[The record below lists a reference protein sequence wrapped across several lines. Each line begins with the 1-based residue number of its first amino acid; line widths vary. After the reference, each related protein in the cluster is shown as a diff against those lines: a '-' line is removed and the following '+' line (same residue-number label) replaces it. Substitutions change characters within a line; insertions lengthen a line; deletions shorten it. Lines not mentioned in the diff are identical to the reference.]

1 LNQPE
6 NRLSRNTVSLLESI
20 VQITGQRDRD
30 SLELS
35 LVKTLHELIGAFRI
49 ILYKLQT
56 YEGKQRILPLVRFES
71 EELVLEEPL
80 DFAEGDQ
87 AGLLLEGQDGFAA
100 CLEQREMIKEKC
112 RCREGNCLC
121 FIYPVLGS
129 NDVVVGFLEVDS
141 EQHGEINHKLVS
153 GFLKIYQNYLSI
165 LDDSERDTLTGLL
178 NRKTFDNNI
187 TKIASY
193 YRVADTDAVGK
204 PGAPKRRRV
213 QHNWSHWLAVI
224 DIDFFKSVNDRF
236 GHLYGDEVLLLLARL
251 MEKTFRQ
258 NDKLFRFG
266 GEEFVVVLE
275 PATFES
281 ARAVLERFRK
291 TVEAYHFPQVG
302 QVTVSV
308 GFTHVHGDDIP
319 STVVGHADEALYY
332 AKHHGRN
339 QVCSYEKLIKEGV
352 LESEHY
358 KSEVELF

>member
-1 LNQPE
+1 
-6 NRLSRNTVSLLESI
+6 LSRNTDSLLESV

-56 YEGKQRILPLVRFES
+56 YEGNKRILPLVRFES
-71 EELVLEEPL
+71 EESAAEQVELEESEESGILL
-80 DFAEGDQ
+80 DGQAE
-87 AGLLLEGQDGFAA
+87 FAA
-100 CLEQREMIKEKC
+100 CLEQREMVNKKC
-112 RCREGNCLC
+112 QCRGGNCLC
-121 FIYPVLGS
+121 FIYPVLGG
-129 NDVVVGFLEVDS
+129 NDVVVGFLEIDS
-141 EQHGEINHKLVS
+141 ERYDEINHKLVS

-187 TKIASY
+187 TKITSY
-193 YRVADTDAVGK
+193 YRTSDMEVPGK
-204 PGAPKRRRV
+204 RGALRRRKV
-213 QHNWSHWLAVI
+213 HHDRCHWLAVI

-275 PATFES
+275 PTTFEN
-281 ARAVLERFRK
+281 ARTVLERFRK

-302 QVTVSV
+302 KVTVSV
-308 GFTHVHGDDIP
+308 GFTHILSDDIS

-339 QVCSYEKLIKEGV
+339 QICSYENLIKEGA
-352 LESEHY
+352 LEGEHF
-358 KSEVELF
+358 KSDMELF